1 MGEIIFESEGLWTT
15 IQDKGRY
22 GFADQGI
29 PISGPMDQISFDLAN
44 NLLRKSA
51 GSACIEIYMGGL
63 KLKFSTPCQIGFYG
77 ALAAIS
83 IGNKIFFPGQI
94 IPVEKGNTLFISPF
108 QKGQWLYLALNGSIE
123 SECVLGSQ
131 CFYKNITY
139 KARFSKGDALKIK
152 PHINK
157 LPFTRSKL
165 GSPQYLNEEIVGVY
179 PGPAFSLLSPA
190 HEKRLFG
197 EPFTLSKT
205 QNRMAIQLNELLPN
219 TIREH
224 LSSPVYPGTV
234 QLTPAGNLL
243 VMMKDAQVTGGYP
256 RILQLPAYSM
266 AIIAQ
271 KRPNEVI
278 YLNKKKLR

>member
-15 IQDKGRY
+15 VQDKGRY

-29 PISGPMDQISFDLAN
+29 PISGPMDQISFELVN
-44 NLLRKSA
+44 KLLRKSA
-51 GSACIEIYMGGL
+51 GSACVEIYMGGL
-63 KLKFSTPCQIGFYG
+63 KLKFSAPCQIGFYG
-77 ALAAIS
+77 ALAEIT
-83 IGNKIFFPGQI
+83 IGNKFFFPGQVI
-94 IPVEKGNTLFISPF
+94 QVEKGNTLFISPF
-108 QKGQWLYLALNGSIE
+108 QKGQWLYLSLNGSIE
-123 SECVLGSQ
+123 SESVLGSQ
-131 CFYKNITY
+131 CFYKNITD
-139 KARFSKGDALKIK
+139 KPRFSKGDALKIV
-152 PHINK
+152 PHKNN

-165 GSPQYLNEEIVGVY
+165 GLPQYLNEEIVEVY

-197 EPFTLSKT
+197 EQFTLSKT

-219 TIREH
+219 SIREH

-256 RILQLPAYSM
+256 RILQLSVYSM
-266 AIIAQ
+266 AILAQ
-271 KRPNEVI
+271 KRPNEII
-278 YLNKKKLR
+278 YLNKKNLP